1 MILQLFIAAACMLE
15 ALRIFILAKD
25 MRTLAYE
32 KGEEPNVWGTYTILL
47 WLGVESL
54 VVYFWC
60 LKFGYNLSLVAGVIL
75 GIVVARFCHHFL
87 RRSLES
93 KGTDQ
98 LEDKIDE
105 IGSQT
110 EV

>member
-1 MILQLFIAAACMLE
+1 MILQLFIAAACLLE
-15 ALRIFILAKD
+15 ALRIYILARD
-25 MRTLAYE
+25 MFSLAKE
-32 KGEEPNVWGTYTILL
+32 KGEEPHVWGTYTIIL

-54 VVYFWC
+54 VVYLWC
-60 LKFGYNLSLVAGVIL
+60 LRFGYNLSIVAGVIL
-75 GIVVARFCHHFL
+75 GIVVARFCYHFL

-93 KGTDQ
+93 KSTDV
-98 LEDKIDE
+98 LEEKIDE